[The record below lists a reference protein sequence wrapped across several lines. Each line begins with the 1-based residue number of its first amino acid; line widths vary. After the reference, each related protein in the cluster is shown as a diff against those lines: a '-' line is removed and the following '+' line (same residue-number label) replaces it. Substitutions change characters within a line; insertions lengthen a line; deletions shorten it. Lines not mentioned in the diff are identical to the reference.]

1 MTDETLVEILK
12 LVRVLAESAPWL
24 IGLLVAVIG
33 VAAALFIGN
42 NRTRARDIGES
53 IDRILDSVDRSEERV
68 DHIAERTDAAEER
81 IDAAQT
87 GIHTAQELI
96 EKIRARNNGMDN
108 PDRVN

>member
-1 MTDETLVEILK
+1 MTDETLVEILN

-42 NRTRARDIGES
+42 NRSRARDIGEN

-81 IDAAQT
+81 ID
-87 GIHTAQELI
+87 HTAQELI

-108 PDRVN
+108 PDRVD